1 MNDLL
6 HIVKDTPGRGDDR
19 DQQPNGAGDIEMG
32 YTSSM
37 EGAGQDMQ
45 QFFAKA
51 KEIQIS
57 MDQIRAKQKD
67 LWRMHEQG
75 KQIVKRQDMT
85 AHRDQMQVSALHLE
99 SFSTQWA
106 VQVYNHWQQQ

>member
-6 HIVKDTPGRGDDR
+6 HIVKDTPNGAPGR

-37 EGAGQDMQ
+37 EGPGQDMQ

-51 KEIQIS
+51 KELQVS
-57 MDQIRAKQKD
+57 MDQIRVKQRD

-85 AHRDQMQVSALHLE
+85 AHREEMQVGSL
-99 SFSTQWA
+99 
-106 VQVYNHWQQQ
+106 